1 MIKWRPIIR
10 RSGESSHGMPC
21 GAWAS
26 TSPRMTSVMPTW
38 SMTRVSRAPIRLGT
52 SCFGRPPSGRCDRE
66 MTTKYGRERTM
77 KRLSLS
83 LCALVLTVALEP
95 ARAQTTLDVSKIT
108 CEQFRLYKITD
119 PRDIAL
125 WINGYFNGQRK
136 NTVLDTQKLKDHF
149 DKLKDYCIL
158 NPKLRVLDTTQKV
171 LERNK

>member
-1 MIKWRPIIR
+1 
-10 RSGESSHGMPC
+10 
-21 GAWAS
+21 
-26 TSPRMTSVMPTW
+26 
-38 SMTRVSRAPIRLGT
+38 
-52 SCFGRPPSGRCDRE
+52 
-66 MTTKYGRERTM
+66 M

-158 NPKLRVLDTTQKV
+158 NPTLPVFEATQKV
-171 LERNK
+171 LEIDR